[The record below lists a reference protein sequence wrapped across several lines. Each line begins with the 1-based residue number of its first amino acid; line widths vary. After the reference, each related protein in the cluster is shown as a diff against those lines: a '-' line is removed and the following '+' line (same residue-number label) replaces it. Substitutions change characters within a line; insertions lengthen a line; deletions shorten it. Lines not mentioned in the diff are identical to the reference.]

1 MPPRRRCARA
11 PARLPPA
18 PDGGD
23 DPGGGAGGAGG
34 RRRRAGAAAHG
45 LSDRLEAILA
55 LIEDPIDDI
64 AGHGHAAVEAE
75 GAAAEDGVGYVG
87 YGEVRRF
94 IAVVLSAV
102 GVGGG
107 SAASPLAG
115 LPAAGQAPVAPRP
128 ASALAPAPLPPH
140 GQALAATAAAIA
152 TGTGAAVSRAA
163 HVDRDAVAS
172 SVGRHARLGAAAAAI
187 PTDAVT
193 PLPSH
198 PPPPPP
204 TPALSTASPGLVR
217 ATIATAS
224 ADAAAAA
231 AAAAATTAAPASYPA
246 SYGDDGAVVARGVVG
261 SVAAST
267 VPRDEAD
274 VALRC
279 LRAELR
285 DLEESSAASSAAAVA
300 AAAVAAMEARA
311 STSPHQSPSA
321 AITPPPPPPPPPQ
334 QPSPQHGAAAAAA
347 GGGAADLALQLQIAH
362 HEVHLLKEHLHA
374 AHRRSEALQLR
385 LEEREG
391 EAPSWASWRSS
402 PPRCSRSAARRAA
415 GARSRPRSSRRTSCR
430 PPSAWSAVRARV
442 GTSRARRGL
451 TLHPRD
457 NREPR
462 PRRAVRWA
470 SGASLVKVS
479 GVASRIHRLR
489 SSRV

>member
-1 MPPRRRCARA
+1 M
-11 PARLPPA
+11 
-18 PDGGD
+18 
-23 DPGGGAGGAGG
+23 
-34 RRRRAGAAAHG
+34 
-45 LSDRLEAILA
+45 
-55 LIEDPIDDI
+55 
-64 AGHGHAAVEAE
+64 
-75 GAAAEDGVGYVG
+75 GYVG

-128 ASALAPAPLPPH
+128 ASALAPAPLPPLTDKRSPPPPQPSPQV
-140 GQALAATAAAIA
+140 QAPPFPAPPTSTATPSPRQSG
-152 TGTGAAVSRAA
+152 GT
-163 HVDRDAVAS
+163 
-172 SVGRHARLGAAAAAI
+172 RLGAAAAAI

-204 TPALSTASPGLVR
+204 TPALSTASPSLVR

-321 AITPPPPPPPPPQ
+321 AITPPPPPPQPQ
-334 QPSPQHGAAAAAA
+334 QPSPQHVAAAAAA

-391 EAPSWASWRSS
+391 ECSVVGILEELAATLLKERGATRRRSS
-402 PPRCSRSAARRAA
+402 
-415 GARSRPRSSRRTSCR
+415 SRPRSSRRTSCR

-442 GTSRARRGL
+442 GTSRAPALSHPTPPRQPRAPPPESSEVGQRGL
-451 TLHPRD
+451 T
-457 NREPR
+457 RESLRGRVAYPPSPILPCVGTCHSIQVCR
-462 PRRAVRWA
+462 PLSCVSCAACDGVSSARLVFGFGVRVGSGSGCRAVCRYVPA
-470 SGASLVKVS
+470 DARRPGRR
-479 GVASRIHRLR
+479 GT
-489 SSRV
+489 